1 MKINVVNNAGT
12 KVSELTLNE
21 KIWGIEPHKQAQF
34 DSLLSYNATKRQ
46 GTHAVKSRAE
56 VAGGGRK
63 PWKQKGTGN
72 ARQGSI
78 RSPQWKGGGIVF
90 GPNTDRNYLIGL
102 PKKVRRL
109 AIKSALAAKFQ
120 NKNIV
125 VIDELNFEKP
135 STKIMVETLK
145 VLELA
150 NNKTLI
156 VSGISNKETVIK
168 SGRNLPRTTTI
179 AANSINIYD
188 LLNAKKVLFTT
199 EAIKIVEE
207 ALI

>member
-1 MKINVVNNAGT
+1 M
-12 KVSELTLNE
+12 
-21 KIWGIEPHKQAQF
+21 
-34 DSLLSYNATKRQ
+34 
-46 GTHAVKSRAE
+46 
-56 VAGGGRK
+56 
-63 PWKQKGTGN
+63 
-72 ARQGSI
+72 
-78 RSPQWKGGGIVF
+78 
-90 GPNTDRNYLIGL
+90 
-102 PKKVRRL
+102 
-109 AIKSALAAKFQ
+109 AAKFQ
-120 NKNIV
+120 NQNIV

-135 STKIMVETLK
+135 STKIMLETLK

-156 VSGISNKETVIK
+156 VSGIINKETVIK

-179 AANSINIYD
+179 TANSINIYD

>member
-46 GTHAVKSRAE
+46 GTHAVKNRAE

-78 RSPQWKGGGIVF
+78 RSPQWKGGGVVF
-90 GPNTDRNYLIGL
+90 GPNPDRNYLIGL
-102 PKKVRRL
+102 PKKLRKL
-109 AIKSALAAKFQ
+109 GIKSALAAKFQ
-120 NKNIV
+120 TKNIV
-125 VIDELNFEKP
+125 VIDELQFEKP
-135 STKIMVETLK
+135 STKTMLETLK

-156 VSGISNKETVIK
+156 VAQKNNSDVVIK
-168 SGRNLPRTTTI
+168 SGRNLVRTKAIT
-179 AANSINIYD
+179 ANSINIYD
-188 LLNAKKVLFTT
+188 LLNAKKVLFTV

>member
-1 MKINVVNNAGT
+1 M
-12 KVSELTLNE
+12 
-21 KIWGIEPHKQAQF
+21 
-34 DSLLSYNATKRQ
+34 
-46 GTHAVKSRAE
+46 
-56 VAGGGRK
+56 
-63 PWKQKGTGN
+63 
-72 ARQGSI
+72 
-78 RSPQWKGGGIVF
+78 
-90 GPNTDRNYLIGL
+90 
-102 PKKVRRL
+102 
-109 AIKSALAAKFQ
+109 AAKFQ

-135 STKIMVETLK
+135 STKIMLETLK